1 MRPNYDEDAV
11 PILPFSRPTGRF
23 PSSSAALLADDDAQV
38 EKRAYGD
45 DAGAYSPASDSEDS
59 LFPPSPPLPGALHR
73 APPAPKRTPRWR
85 AWALLA
91 LAFVVG
97 LLFGTRASRGADADE
112 GGARGQVL
120 PGLWSAYGDDALSP
134 VGTRESVEE
143 LPVCE
148 RTMLVEWS
156 SFNYG
161 LGSGIVVTGL
171 IAKMHNYTL
180 VFEEGINPYGSYYAH
195 FEPAPTPGCRV
206 TQALRNP
213 ATYRVNDGN
222 AALLGHLLTKEK
234 PSFEVNR
241 VLAGWESMVPIA
253 QYTRAATFSMPDLA
267 SLPPLDSQRPFPLE
281 SNVPPLFHER
291 FLQYSALMREHFS
304 FNTLLSM
311 KVRDAVIELKLGGKQ
326 EVPVVGVHYR
336 GGDKLVMDGNITL
349 HCETAYDSLLSP
361 SLARDFPSFD
371 PSTHRARLLLMTTE
385 PTAFSLFT
393 ADAFCARHFAI
404 EELPRG
410 GTGKSFVQSD
420 FWALSAEQREE
431 DSARMLV
438 QADILAN
445 YVDAAVVSANSNTG
459 RTLVFLRG
467 GPQRVLEEQ
476 RIRSVDV
483 YWHPTNFPPFKGKCD
498 GTIPVCWPN
507 GP

>member
-1 MRPNYDEDAV
+1 MRPNYDEEDAA
-11 PILPFSRPTGRF
+11 PILPFSRPTGTCS
-23 PSSSAALLADDDAQV
+23 SSSATLLADDAAQE

-59 LFPPSPPLPGALHR
+59 LFPPSPPLAV
-73 APPAPKRTPRWR
+73 
-85 AWALLA
+85 WALLA
-91 LAFVVG
+91 LAFVVV
-97 LLFGTRASRGADADE
+97 LLLGTRASRGAGDDE
-112 GGARGQVL
+112 GAAVRQVL

-161 LGSGIVVTGL
+161 LGSGVVVTMQAGL

-180 VFEEGINPYGSYYAH
+180 VFEEGINPYGSYYTH

-267 SLPPLDSQRPFPLE
+267 ALPLLDSQRPFPLE
-281 SNVPPLFHER
+281 SNVPSLFHER
-291 FLQYSALMREHFS
+291 FLQYSAVMREHFS
-304 FNTLLSM
+304 FHTLLRM
-311 KVRDAVIELKLGGKQ
+311 KVQDGVNELRLVGKR
-326 EVPVVGVHYR
+326 EVPIVGVHYR

-371 PSTHRARLLLMTTE
+371 PSTHKARLLLMTTE

-420 FWALSAEQREE
+420 FWALSAQQREE

-498 GTIPVCWPN
+498 GTVPVCWPN